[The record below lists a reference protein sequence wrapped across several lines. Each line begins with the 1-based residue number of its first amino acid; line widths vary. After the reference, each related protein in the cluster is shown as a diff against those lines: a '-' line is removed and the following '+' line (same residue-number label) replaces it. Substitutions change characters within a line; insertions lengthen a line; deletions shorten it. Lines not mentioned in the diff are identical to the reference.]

1 MRNAYRSNQENPV
14 KKHSRQAAD
23 PEWKQLL
30 KLGELIVASH
40 SPEKQCEII
49 RTLIGELL
57 SAQAQ
62 VWLASPAYPLPGTSP
77 MQTLP
82 DADATPLAQEAFATG
97 KMQLSP
103 FSPAGGPCSAAAP
116 MVANDSLL
124 GIIQVER
131 PQDEP
136 FNERDLSHLEGLANH
151 AAISM
156 ETTRQAA
163 LKQRRN
169 EQLNL
174 VRSVSAQIA
183 SLTNLNELYS
193 RVTQLIRETFSFY
206 YVAIFIVD
214 EQKSVVRFRSSA
226 SKDATMPLRSDFWL
240 HLGEGM
246 IGSAAETGEEII
258 ASDVRNETH
267 YVYLD
272 LLPATR
278 AEAALPLKIENRILG
293 VLDVQSDALNAFH
306 ETDMLVLR
314 VLADNIALA
323 IESTRLY
330 DNQEQR
336 AEQISSV
343 FEVSHALASILDLD
357 ELLNEIVRLIQ
368 NRFGYPFVH
377 LYTVHPGRR
386 LVMYR
391 AGTGE
396 RSEAMKQQGRNY
408 TLDAPQGLIPWVA
421 RNGKTFMAND
431 VAQEP
436 LYLPADLPPYDTRA
450 ELSIPLIAADEVLG
464 VLDIQSRETDAFDE
478 NDQSLFEALAV
489 PIAIALRNAT
499 LYHSE
504 QWRRRVAES
513 FRDVAH
519 LISSNLPLIELLD
532 LILEKLEEV
541 LPCEASAIWL
551 LSDDDRHGAQA
562 GAQRLRLAATRNLQ
576 VDKVFE
582 VLQEKTVLGMLDR
595 ALASSQPVIR
605 RPDDPSG
612 PLGAALNFS
621 PNYSSIAAPM
631 RTGQKPLGMLTLAH
645 HQEGRYGSE
654 AQAITATFASY
665 AAVAIQNARL
675 YSEAQEQA
683 LISTMLLQVSEASQ
697 STMTV
702 DDLLATMLRLTRLL
716 MGVKKCAFL
725 LWEDGLQSFI
735 LKAWYGFEP
744 AAEGTAQPRQL
755 FSAQLPALRRLGAER
770 AMHYLN
776 DPGADVDLPEMRL
789 EHGKI
794 VMLPLLVRGELI
806 GAFLVGLQMASETA
820 LEPGFDPKSLAIL
833 QGIAHQTSMAADNL
847 RLLEARQEEAYVTA
861 ALLQVAQAVVTSN
874 DLNDTLDTIVHLLPI
889 LVGIETCVIY
899 LWDAASQLF
908 RPTQVSGRS
917 RKEEELIRSLPYPP
931 GANRILDAV
940 RASGATFLCP
950 IAEADFSFEEW
961 ASLECRPY
969 QAGVESIDSNF
980 TDWLLGYPLVLQGQV
995 MGVMVVREMN
1005 ASPAFWERRLEIIN
1019 GIAQQASLAIQN
1031 DIMRQEMVQAER
1043 MEREILLA
1051 RQIQETFL
1059 PDTLPQLD
1067 RWELDLRWE
1076 TAREIGGDF
1085 YDIFKL
1091 GDNRV
1096 GLVIADVADKGLPAA
1111 LYMTVTRTL
1120 IRASSANS
1128 PSPAE
1133 VLQEV
1138 NRLLLNDSS
1147 ESMFV
1152 TVVYAVLDLTSGELV
1167 YANAGHNLPLIYRV
1181 KTGAVE
1187 QLPKGGTALG
1197 ILDQLNLTD
1206 HILSIEPGDALVLY
1220 TDGVTDI
1227 QSPSGAFFGDQ
1238 RLINLLQESG
1248 KDTIQNIL
1256 EQLDDVMIEFRRG
1269 VPPSDDITLLA
1280 LRRLPLQKKRR
1291 QRTRG
1296 EQKQLP

>member
-1 MRNAYRSNQENPV
+1 MIEY
-14 KKHSRQAAD
+14 SRQAAD

-30 KLGELIVASH
+30 KLGELIVASPI
-40 SPEKQCEII
+40 PEKQCEII

-57 SAQAQ
+57 SAQVQ
-62 VWLASPAYPLPGTSP
+62 VWLASPAYPLPGTLPVS
-77 MQTLP
+77 TLP
-82 DADATPLAQEAFATG
+82 DADSTPLAREAMAAG
-97 KMQLSP
+97 KMQVFPSP
-103 FSPAGGPCSAAAP
+103 SEGNEAVSIGGPVSAAAP
-116 MVANDSLL
+116 MIANGSLL
-124 GIIQVER
+124 GIIQADR
-131 PQDEP
+131 PQGYP
-136 FNERDLSHLEGLANH
+136 FTERELSQLEGLTNH

-156 ETTRQAA
+156 ETTRQGT
-163 LKQRRN
+163 LKNWRN

-183 SLTNLNELYS
+183 SLTNPNELYS
-193 RVTQLIRETFSFY
+193 RVTQLIQETFSFY
-206 YVAIFIVD
+206 HVGIFIMD
-214 EQKSVVRFRSSA
+214 EQRNVLRYRSSA
-226 SKDATMPLRSDFWL
+226 SKDATSPFRPDFWL

-246 IGSAAETGEEII
+246 IGSAAESGTEIV
-258 ASDVRNETH
+258 ASDVRNERH

-272 LLPATR
+272 MLPETR
-278 AEAALPLKIENRILG
+278 AEAALPLKIEDRILG
-293 VLDVQSDALNAFH
+293 VLDVQSDRINTFH
-306 ETDMLVLR
+306 EADMLVLR

-330 DNQEQR
+330 DILEQR

-357 ELLNEIVRLIQ
+357 ELLDEVVHLIQ

-396 RSEAMKQQGRNY
+396 RSEAMKEQGRNY
-408 TLDAPQGLIPWVA
+408 DLDAPEGLIPWVA
-421 RNGKTFMAND
+421 RHGKTFMAND
-431 VAQEP
+431 VTLEP
-436 LYLPADLPPYDTRA
+436 LYRPADLPPYDTRS
-450 ELSIPLIAADEVLG
+450 ELSVPLIAADEVLG
-464 VLDIQSRETDAFDE
+464 VLDIQSRETGAFDE
-478 NDQSLFEALAV
+478 NDRSLFEALAV
-489 PIAIALRNAT
+489 PVAIAMRNAN
-499 LYHSE
+499 LYRTE

-519 LISSNLPLIELLD
+519 LISSNLPLNELLD
-532 LILEKLEEV
+532 YILEKLEEV
-541 LPCEASAIWL
+541 LPCDASAVWL
-551 LSDDDRHGAQA
+551 LYDDGERA
-562 GAQRLRLAATRNLQ
+562 GQGESPRLRLAATRNLQ
-576 VDKVFE
+576 VEKLFE
-582 VLQEKTVLGMLDR
+582 VLQEKSVLDMLDR
-595 ALASSQPVIR
+595 ALASDQPVIR
-605 RPDDPSG
+605 KADDPSG
-612 PLGAALNFS
+612 PLGAALELS
-621 PNYSSIAAPM
+621 PSYSSIAAPL
-631 RTGQKPLGMLTLAH
+631 RTGQRPLGMLTLAH

-675 YSEAQEQA
+675 YSETQEQA

-702 DDLLATMLRLTRLL
+702 EDLLATMVRLTRLL

-725 LWEDGLQSFI
+725 LWEDALQSFV

-744 AAEGTAQPRQL
+744 DPEGNVQSQRL
-755 FSAQLPALRRLGAER
+755 FSARLPALKLLGAER
-770 AMHYLN
+770 TQHYLD
-776 DPGADVDLPEMRL
+776 DPGIEIALPEMRL
-789 EHGKI
+789 ESGRI
-794 VMLPLLVRGELI
+794 LMLPLLVRGELI
-806 GAFLVGLQMASETA
+806 GAFLVGLQMASEA
-820 LEPGFDPKSLAIL
+820 GHEPGFDPKALAIL
-833 QGIAHQTSMAADNL
+833 QGIAHQTSMTVDNL

-917 RKEEELIRSLPYPP
+917 RKEEEMIRSMPYPP

-940 RASGATFLCP
+940 RGSGSTFLCP
-950 IAEADFSFEEW
+950 ISEGETAFERWAE
-961 ASLECRPY
+961 LECRLY
-969 QAGVESIDSNF
+969 QPGGEGIDTSY
-980 TDWLLGYPLVLQGQV
+980 TDWILGYPLVLQGQV
-995 MGVMVVREMN
+995 MGVMIVREMN
-1005 ASPAFWERRLEIIN
+1005 ASSSFWERRLEIIN

-1059 PDTLPQLD
+1059 PDILPQLD
-1067 RWELDLRWE
+1067 HWELDLRWE

-1085 YDIFKL
+1085 YDVFKL
-1091 GDNRV
+1091 GENRV

-1111 LYMTVTRTL
+1111 LYMTVTSTL
-1120 IRASSANS
+1120 IRAGSKNSS
-1128 PSPAE
+1128 SPAE

-1138 NRLLLNDSS
+1138 NKLLLNDSN

-1152 TVVYAVLDLTSGELV
+1152 TVVYGVLDLLTGELV
-1167 YANAGHNLPLIYRV
+1167 YANAGHNLPLLYRE
-1181 KTGAVE
+1181 KTGAIE

-1197 ILDQLNLTD
+1197 ILENLD
-1206 HILSIEPGDALVLY
+1206 LVNHILAVEPGDALVLY

-1227 QSPSGAFFGDQ
+1227 QSPTGAFFGEQ
-1238 RLINLLQESG
+1238 RLIEVIHEHG
-1248 KDTIQNIL
+1248 KDTIQNML
-1256 EQLDDVMIEFRRG
+1256 EQLDDALIEFRRG
-1269 VPPSDDITLLA
+1269 VPPADDITILA
-1280 LRRLPLQKKRR
+1280 LRRSPAPKKRR
-1291 QRTRG
+1291 KKKT
-1296 EQKQLP
+1296 EPTKSA